1 MTGGAN
7 VLILSRRGPDAKLLS
22 HIQDE
27 ADALGSTCLLII
39 SDREVDMDMALP
51 IVRMTLAEVSR

>member
-1 MTGGAN
+1 MTGSAN
-7 VLILSRRGPDAKLLS
+7 VFILSRKGPDAKLLS
-22 HIQDE
+22 HIQEE

-51 IVRMTLAEVSR
+51 IARLTLAEVSR